1 MSSVVYYKFLHQK
14 NKSVIHFD
22 GTSISVFDLKK
33 EIIIQNQLG
42 SGQDFNLRLYHSE
55 QPDQEYEL
63 DQDVIPR
70 SSYVL
75 AKRSPAF
82 VKLGKYNNALRYIT
96 GKPRINRKAI
106 TSTVGHNSNSN
117 PLVSA
122 QLQQQQQ
129 QQLDENAT
137 EEDRIKLMFQN
148 QSNAWEQT
156 QEDLAHHK
164 MVFNKPTASSTAN
177 KQDDH
182 PPPGYI
188 CYRCGKKDH
197 WIKNCPTNND
207 PNFEGKK
214 IMRTTGIPKS
224 YLKTISREEV
234 ESKANTLTT
243 NDNGDVVDSE
253 GNVILITDDGD
264 YAIAMADSK
273 TWQNYQ
279 EKLQNAALKSKREY
293 ELKLVAEIEKDNKWE
308 FLDPLANTKAVLTS
322 PIVMTPCC
330 TDSSKLQNLK
340 NFNYNQ
346 PELERVLI
354 DNDFHCPNCGKADVF
369 LDSVIPN
376 KDLEE
381 KLKEYVSSKEK
392 ELNIKDPSKRTAAE
406 MTADDNN
413 DPHHS
418 GEPDAKKQKIVPNTV
433 QPGMF
438 PVGVMPP
445 PPPPMPF
452 ALPPGLQIPPP
463 GFGMVPPPNFMP
475 PTQGQQFN
483 NNNNNN
489 NNNSNNQFNQP
500 K

>member
-22 GTSISVFDLKK
+22 GTSISVFDLKR
-33 EIIIQNQLG
+33 EIILQNQLG

-63 DQDVIPR
+63 DQDIIPR

-82 VKLGKYNNALRYIT
+82 LKLGKFNNAMRYIT
-96 GKPRINRKAI
+96 GKPRINRRAI
-106 TSTVGHNSNSN
+106 NSTSNANNLANNAATNT
-117 PLVSA
+117 PA
-122 QLQQQQQ
+122 QP
-129 QQLDENAT
+129 LDENAT

-156 QEDLAHHK
+156 QEDLSHHK
-164 MVFNKPTASSTAN
+164 MVFHKPAAPSTNA

-234 ESKANTLTT
+234 ESKANSLTT
-243 NDNGDVVDSE
+243 NENGDVVDTD
-253 GNVILITDDGD
+253 GNAILITDDGE
-264 YAIAMADSK
+264 YAVAMADSK
-273 TWQNYQ
+273 TWKNYQ

-293 ELKLVAEIEKDNKWE
+293 EQKLVAAVEQDNKLE
-308 FLDPLANTKAVLTS
+308 FLDPLSETKKVLTA
-322 PIVMTPCC
+322 PIVMTQCC
-330 TDSSKLQNLK
+330 TEKSKLQKMK

-346 PELERVLI
+346 SELETVLI
-354 DNDFHCPNCGKADVF
+354 DNDFHCPNCGKEDVF
-369 LDSVIPN
+369 IDTLIPN
-376 KDLEE
+376 KELEKE
-381 KLKEYVSSKEK
+381 VTEYVKSKEA
-392 ELNIKDPSKRTAAE
+392 ELSLKDPSKRSAAE
-406 MTADDNN
+406 MEGDIDSSTSN
-413 DPHHS
+413 
-418 GEPDAKKQKIVPNTV
+418 EPDAKKQRTD
-433 QPGMF
+433 QPPLQFPPGGMYPIPPTGTF
-438 PVGVMPP
+438 PF
-445 PPPPMPF
+445 PMP
-452 ALPPGLQIPPP
+452 IPPP
-463 GFGMVPPPNFMP
+463 GFPLVPPQGFIP
-475 PTQGQQFN
+475 PQNGQPFN
-483 NNNNNN
+483 SNT
-489 NNNSNNQFNQP
+489 NNQFNP
-500 K
+500 NS

>member
-33 EIIIQNQLG
+33 EIITQNQLG

-82 VKLGKYNNALRYIT
+82 VKLGKYNNALRYVT

-106 TSTVGHNSNSN
+106 TSTISSGQTANSSLSV
-117 PLVSA
+117 PI
-122 QLQQQQQ
+122 

-164 MVFNKPTASSTAN
+164 MVFNKPTAASTAN

-253 GNVILITDDGD
+253 GNVILITDEGD

-293 ELKLVAEIEKDNKWE
+293 ELKLVTEIEKDNKLE
-308 FLDPLANTKAVLTS
+308 FLDPLANTKTVLS
-322 PIVMTPCC
+322 PPIVMTPCC
-330 TDSSKLQNLK
+330 TDSTKLQSMK

-376 KDLEE
+376 KDLED
-381 KLKEYVSSKEK
+381 KLQEYVSSKEK
-392 ELNIKDPSKRTAAE
+392 ELNIKDPSKRTAEE
-406 MTADDNN
+406 MSADDN
-413 DPHHS
+413 S
-418 GEPDAKKQKIVPNTV
+418 GEPDAKKQKIAPATI

-445 PPPPMPF
+445 MPF
-452 ALPPGLQIPPP
+452 ALPPGVQIPPPPPP
-463 GFGMVPPPNFMP
+463 GFGMVPPPHFMP
-475 PTQGQQFN
+475 PTQVQQFN

-489 NNNSNNQFNQP
+489 SGGNPPQ
-500 K
+500 

>member
-1 MSSVVYYKFLHQK
+1 M
-14 NKSVIHFD
+14 
-22 GTSISVFDLKK
+22 
-33 EIIIQNQLG
+33 
-42 SGQDFNLRLYHSE
+42 
-55 QPDQEYEL
+55 
-63 DQDVIPR
+63 
-70 SSYVL
+70 
-75 AKRSPAF
+75 
-82 VKLGKYNNALRYIT
+82 
-96 GKPRINRKAI
+96 
-106 TSTVGHNSNSN
+106 
-117 PLVSA
+117 
-122 QLQQQQQ
+122 
-129 QQLDENAT
+129 DENAT

-445 PPPPMPF
+445 PPPMPF
-452 ALPPGLQIPPP
+452 ALPPGVQIPPP

-489 NNNSNNQFNQP
+489 SNNQFNQP

>member
-22 GTSISVFDLKK
+22 GTSISVFDLKR
-33 EIIIQNQLG
+33 EIILQNQLG
-42 SGQDFNLRLYHSE
+42 SGQDFNLKLYHSE

-82 VKLGKYNNALRYIT
+82 LKLGKYNNAMRYVT
-96 GKPRINRKAI
+96 GKPRINRRAI
-106 TSTVGHNSNSN
+106 NSTSTTTHIDNAMNT
-117 PLVSA
+117 PT
-122 QLQQQQQ
+122 QP
-129 QQLDENAT
+129 LDENAT

-156 QEDLAHHK
+156 QEDLSHHK
-164 MVFNKPTASSTAN
+164 MVFHKPTAPNTNS

-234 ESKANTLTT
+234 ESKANSLTT
-243 NDNGDVVDSE
+243 NDNGDVVDTD
-253 GNVILITDDGD
+253 GNAILITDDGE

-273 TWQNYQ
+273 TWKNYQ

-293 ELKLVAEIEKDNKWE
+293 EQKLVAAVEQDNKLE
-308 FLDPLANTKAVLTS
+308 FLDPLSETKKVLTP
-322 PIVMTPCC
+322 PIVMTQCC
-330 TDSSKLQNLK
+330 TDSSKLKKLK

-346 PELERVLI
+346 SELETILI
-354 DNDFHCPNCGKADVF
+354 DNDFHCPNCGKEDVF
-369 LDSVIPN
+369 IDTLIPN
-376 KDLEE
+376 EELE
-381 KLKEYVSSKEK
+381 KQLTEYVKSKES
-392 ELNIKDPSKRTAAE
+392 ELSIKDPSKRSAADME
-406 MTADDNN
+406 GELESSSN
-413 DPHHS
+413 
-418 GEPDAKKQKIVPNTV
+418 EPDAKKQKTDSNALQFP
-433 QPGMF
+433 PGMY
-438 PVGVMPP
+438 PP
-445 PPPPMPF
+445 PPPAGAFPF
-452 ALPPGLQIPPP
+452 GIPPGMPMPPP
-463 GFGMVPPPNFMP
+463 GFPLVPP
-475 PTQGQQFN
+475 QGFISPQNNQPFN
-483 NNNNNN
+483 NNQFHPNN
-489 NNNSNNQFNQP
+489 
-500 K
+500 